1 MTILEDILK
10 LANPEKAK
18 LLMRFF
24 KTGKGQYGDGD
35 VFLGIM
41 VPKTREVV
49 KKYVKLMTP
58 QEIVPFLQSK
68 YHEVRLFGLLCWV
81 SQYDKGDEQIKHEVF
96 TLYLKYKQYVNNWD
110 LVDLSAATIMG
121 DYATKELLE
130 TLADSESVWDRRI
143 AMLTTFRYIRNGES
157 ELALHIA
164 GLLLHD
170 KHDLI
175 QKAVGWMLR
184 EVGKRCDEQ
193 ILLDFL
199 DTNASEMPRTMLR
212 YSLEK
217 LSDQQRIH
225 YLAQ

>member
-1 MTILEDILK
+1 M
-10 LANPEKAK
+10 
-18 LLMRFF
+18 
-24 KTGKGQYGDGD
+24 
-35 VFLGIM
+35 
-41 VPKTREVV
+41 
-49 KKYVKLMTP
+49 
-58 QEIVPFLQSK
+58 
-68 YHEVRLFGLLCWV
+68 
-81 SQYDKGDEQIKHEVF
+81 
-96 TLYLKYKQYVNNWD
+96 NNWD

-157 ELALHIA
+157 ERALHIA

-175 QKAVGWMLR
+175 HKAVGWMLR
-184 EVGKRCDEQ
+184 EVGKRCEEQ